1 MKSIEQIDTIKT
13 GTLLVLGVTATLL
26 SLAAL
31 NGGTAVTASDW
42 DSVVTYLRNM
52 LTSTWVL
59 VLGLVALVVCVWQL
73 AHGQG
78 YGAASYVLAIMGF
91 AIIGPGVVTA
101 MATSIGEIGYIHTS
115 PPIQSIR

>member
-13 GTLLVLGVTATLL
+13 GTLVLLGVTATLL

-31 NGGTAVTASDW
+31 NGGTAVTASAW
-42 DSVVTYLRNM
+42 DTVVTYLRNM
-52 LTSTWVL
+52 LASTWVL

-78 YGAASYVLAIMGF
+78 YRSASFVLAIMAF
-91 AIIGPGVVTA
+91 ALIGPGVVTA
-101 MATSIGEIGYIHTS
+101 MATATDEIGSIDS
-115 PPIQSIR
+115 PPPIQSFR